1 MFYFTYILTN
11 KKNGTLYVGV
21 TNNIVRRVWEHKSNV
36 VEGFTKKYSIH
47 LLVYYEQFESIEQA
61 ITREKQLKKWERYW
75 KIKLINTKN
84 PTWRDLYREVC

>member
-1 MFYFTYILTN
+1 MGIS
-11 KKNGTLYVGV
+11 V
-21 TNNIVRRVWEHKSNV
+21 IIHPSCHPRVCGDPISKSGV

-84 PTWRDLYREVC
+84 PTWRDLYKEVC